1 MSKASKIVDKMFDMD
16 YFSQWMGI
24 ERLEETGGYSKLRM
38 LVKKEMLNGFGV
50 IHGGVTF
57 SLADSALAFACNSH
71 GIHAVSIDTS
81 ISHTRPA
88 KEGDVLIAEAKEV
101 SLGKTTAVYNVIVSN
116 QDEKVVAVFKATV
129 FRKGTEWEI

>member
-1 MSKASKIVDKMFDMD
+1 MSKATKIVDAMFNKDA
-16 YFSQWMGI
+16 FSQWMKI
-24 ERLEETGGYSKLRM
+24 ERVEERPGYSKLKMVVRN
-38 LVKKEMLNGFGV
+38 EMLNGFQV

-57 SLADSALAFACNSH
+57 SLADSALAFACNSQ
-71 GIHAVSIDTS
+71 GMHAVSIDTS

-101 SLGKTTAVYNVIVSN
+101 SIGKSTGVYNVMVTN

-129 FRKGTEWEI
+129 FRKNTEWDI